1 MLFQDRIQA
10 ARLLAEKLKSYKG
23 RSPLIL
29 AIPRGAVPMGE
40 VIADALDGELDV
52 ILVHKLGAPGN
63 PEFAVGSVSERGDVF
78 LSDAA
83 EALGI
88 SENDIAREVRDQL
101 ESLNRRRASY
111 TPIRHSI
118 DSFNRIVIVV
128 DDGIATG
135 STMIAAL
142 RAVRVKRPAKLIGA
156 VAVAPPETLERIAK
170 EADEVVYLE
179 APINFHAVGQFFLN
193 FSQVSDDEVI
203 EILKQASVKA
213 KTLASRPG

>member
-1 MLFQDRIQA
+1 MLFQNRIQA
-10 ARLLAEKLKSYKG
+10 ARLLSEKLKPYKG
-23 RSPLIL
+23 QCPLIL
-29 AIPRGAVPMGE
+29 AIPRGALPMGR

-52 ILVHKLGAPGN
+52 VLVHKLGAPGN
-63 PEFAVGSVSERGDVF
+63 PEFAIGSVSERGDVF

-83 EALGI
+83 AAMGI
-88 SENDIAREVRDQL
+88 SENHIAREVRAQL
-101 ESLNRRRASY
+101 ENLRRRRALY
-111 TPIRHSI
+111 TPVRPSI
-118 DSFNRIVIVV
+118 NPFNRIVIVV

-156 VAVAPPETLERIAK
+156 VAVAPPETLDRIAK
-170 EADEVVYLE
+170 EADEVVYL
-179 APINFHAVGQFFLN
+179 AAHINFHAVGQFFLN

-203 EILKQASVKA
+203 EILKQASPKA

>member
-10 ARLLAEKLKSYKG
+10 ARLLSEKLKPYKG
-23 RSPLIL
+23 QCPLIL
-29 AIPRGAVPMGE
+29 AIPRGALPMGR

-52 ILVHKLGAPGN
+52 VLVHKLGAPGN
-63 PEFAVGSVSERGDVF
+63 PEFAIGSVSERGDVF

-83 EALGI
+83 AAMGI
-88 SENDIAREVRDQL
+88 SENRIVREVRAQL
-101 ESLNRRRASY
+101 ENLRRRRALY
-111 TPIRHSI
+111 TPVRPSI
-118 DSFNRIVIVV
+118 NPFNRIVIVV

-156 VAVAPPETLERIAK
+156 VAVAPPETLDRIAK
-170 EADEVVYLE
+170 EADEVVYLA
-179 APINFHAVGQFFLN
+179 APINFHAVGQFFLD

-203 EILKQASVKA
+203 EILKEVSQQA
-213 KTLASRPG
+213 KTTVSRPG